1 MTKNK
6 LFMMLAMGSVAAT
19 LACDD
24 GSAVSNSG
32 LSTNDCPIGMFRPVG
47 LDTCVFSADDVNGNP
62 LALSDDRCALGTP
75 AIPPTCVSDAGLRS
89 YLATS

>member
-24 GSAVSNSG
+24 GSAVSSDG

-47 LDTCVFSADDVNGNP
+47 LDTCVFSAEDVNGNEISLP
-62 LALSDDRCALGTP
+62 DNRCASGQP
-75 AIPPTCVSDAGLRS
+75 SVPPTFA
-89 YLATS
+89 